1 MPGGGK
7 LTHLS
12 FFAKIK
18 KVFKY
23 FPYTMTKSIFR
34 PTSSHWISIFYSSL
48 ESLRP
53 KQADCTIFASK
64 FCTNFA
70 QTPLQEIRTFIFL
83 NTHLGFKNFAKIWIS
98 CVKGFSNM
106 YNFIIWSVRTFLFII
121 DFGTFKNFFKVNNP
135 NWQNQKFNMRQ
146 MYNHIFKT
154 TKKLKKDWNP
164 FLNWKYILLVFL
176 WKC

>member
-1 MPGGGK
+1 MIKKKLHYIIRLIFSPTYTGGGQID
-7 LTHLS
+7 TS
-12 FFAKIK
+12 IVFCE

-53 KQADCTIFASK
+53 KQAECTIFATK
-64 FCTNFA
+64 FCTNFV
-70 QTPLQEIRTFIFL
+70 QTPLQEIRTFIVLLKVWRHFCFYL
-83 NTHLGFKNFAKIWIS
+83 IFALSKTFSRWIIQTDRIKNSIWDK
-98 CVKGFSNM
+98 C
-106 YNFIIWSVRTFLFII
+106 TFL
-121 DFGTFKNFFKVNNP
+121 K
-135 NWQNQKFNMRQ
+135 QQ
-146 MYNHIFKT
+146 
-154 TKKLKKDWNP
+154 KKLKKDWNP